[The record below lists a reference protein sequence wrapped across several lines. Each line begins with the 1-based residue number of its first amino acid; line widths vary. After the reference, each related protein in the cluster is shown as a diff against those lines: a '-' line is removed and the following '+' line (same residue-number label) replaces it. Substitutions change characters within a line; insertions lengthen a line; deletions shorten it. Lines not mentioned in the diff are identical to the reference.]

1 MPSDNKEYDVFIS
14 HAVSDQIDIVTPLV
28 DKLEEAG
35 IKVWCSST
43 RLIAGKKLD
52 ETIRE
57 GLIKSKHGILVITLN
72 YLGRE
77 WPQREFHALWAKEKA
92 RIFTVWH
99 NIDEKD
105 IEKYDGQLAKYT
117 ALNTKKGLEYVVDRL
132 VREIKKEQKVQSKPV
147 SKSTSTEVYT
157 GTFTFLLLS
166 AVAIWFFLIRDLPSD
181 AQINTSIKDRIRT
194 FQTEIMTD
202 HQVELQNSEGDGA
215 SLETISNFYDRY
227 NRIKAH
233 YRNEYF
239 FGTGYAKFNFKK
251 NVEPAVDKNLDLLTP
266 ENAYGFEQPDI
277 YLINHKPSPHTLDV
291 KYIFINTQPADYQI
305 VDENKVDDYTYLV
318 EVIYQNYIR
327 YLSVALTYSKRS
339 DWMKRKETVL
349 LGFMPT
355 ETYKFKKEEDKW
367 VFAGLED

>member
-1 MPSDNKEYDVFIS
+1 MPSDNKVYDVFIS

-28 DKLEEAG
+28 NKLEEAG

-43 RLIAGKKLD
+43 HLIAGKKLD

-57 GLIKSKHGILVITLN
+57 ALINSKHGVLVITHN

-92 RIFTVWH
+92 RIFTIWH
-99 NIDEKD
+99 NIDERV
-105 IEKYDGQLAKYT
+105 IEQYDSQLAKYT
-117 ALNTKKGLEYVVDRL
+117 ALNTKKGLEYVADRL
-132 VREIKKEQKVQSKPV
+132 VKEIKNEQKIQSKPLPKQP
-147 SKSTSTEVYT
+147 SAKIYTST
-157 GTFTFLLLS
+157 FSLLLL
-166 AVAIWFFLIRDLPSD
+166 AIAIWFFLIRDLPSD
-181 AQINTSIKDRIRT
+181 TRINNSIKDRIQT
-194 FQTEIMTD
+194 FQAEMMTD
-202 HQVELQNSEGDGA
+202 HQEEMQNRDGEA
-215 SLETISNFYDRY
+215 TTLATIDNFNDRY
-227 NRIKAH
+227 NKIKAH

-239 FGTGYAKFNFKK
+239 FETGYSKFNFKK

-266 ENAYGFEQPDI
+266 ENAYGFEQPHI

-291 KYIFINTQPADYQI
+291 KYIFINTLPTDYQI

-318 EVIYQNYIR
+318 EVVYKNHIR

-339 DWMKRKETVL
+339 DWMKRRETVL
-349 LGFMPT
+349 LGFLPT